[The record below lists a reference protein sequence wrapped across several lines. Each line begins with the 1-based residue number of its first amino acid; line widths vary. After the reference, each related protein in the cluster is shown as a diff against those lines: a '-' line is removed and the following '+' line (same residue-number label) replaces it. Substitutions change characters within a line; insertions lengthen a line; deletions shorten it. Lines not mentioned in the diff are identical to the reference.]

1 MELLPDPCND
11 RMCKQVESPPHK
23 SLAEDK
29 MFPKGDKPDWR
40 LVKDFLLREGRLDKS
55 LVMRLSKLMLAQL
68 KKEPNMIKINEPIV
82 IVGDLHGQYYDLIHM
97 LEKAGDPED
106 MNYIFL
112 GDYVDRGIFGVEVII
127 MIMCI
132 KLNYPKSF
140 TLLRGNHESRNMTE
154 HFTFREETIDR
165 YDNEVYEIFMDVF
178 DHLPIAAIVD
188 EKYFAMHGGLS
199 PDL

>member
-1 MELLPDPCND
+1 
-11 RMCKQVESPPHK
+11 
-23 SLAEDK
+23 

-55 LVMRLSKLMLAQL
+55 LVMKLSKLMLAHL